1 MPRISYVNG
10 RYLPHDAAAV
20 HIEDRGLQFAD
31 SVYEVVAL
39 INGHLADEKGHL
51 DRLERS
57 MNELRIAPPMGRAAL
72 RLAMRELVRRN
83 KIDNAGLYIQVT
95 RGVAARDFAFPK
107 DTPSSIIM
115 TLRHANYDLAARK
128 NGMKKIVTV
137 PDIRWLRRDI
147 KSTALLAQVLARQIA
162 VDEGAHDAWMF
173 DDKGFVTEGA
183 ASNAWIIDAKK
194 NLITRPAKGNTILK
208 GVTRSALQEL
218 CKKQGVKFIERSFTI
233 KEACAAKEAFSSSA
247 VALIAPVSHIDG
259 KMIGNGKIGP
269 VTEALFDLYMDYAH
283 NAKARQFTWDPK

>member
-1 MPRISYVNG
+1 MPRIAYVNG
-10 RYLPHDAAAV
+10 RYLPHDEAAV

-57 MNELRIAPPMGRAAL
+57 MDELRLMPPMSRAAL

-83 KIDNAGLYIQVT
+83 RILDGGLYIQVT

-115 TLRHANYDLAARK
+115 TLRHASYDIAGRK
-128 NGMKKIVTV
+128 NAMKKIVSV

-162 VDEGAHDAWMF
+162 VDEGAHDAWMI

-183 ASNAWIIDAKK
+183 ASNAWIIDSKN

-208 GVTRSALQEL
+208 GVTRSALQEI
-218 CKKQGVKFIERSFTI
+218 CKKHGVKFVERAFTL
-233 KEACAAKEAFSSSA
+233 KEAYAAKEAFSSSA

-259 KMIGNGKIGP
+259 KIIGNGKIGP
-269 VTEALFDLYMDYAH
+269 VTEMLFDHYMDYA
-283 NAKARQFTWDPK
+283 NNLKARQFPWSPR